1 MVFAVTSS
9 VTLLLFVVV
18 GLDLTSSPI
27 LPAVKSYL
35 EKYKNIWCDELMVY
49 STNKLDFFYLHV
61 GIRKVGE
68 KNSVGQLP
76 VSFYT
81 LKF

>member
-35 EKYKNIWCDELMVY
+35 EKYKNIWWYKWYVRL
-49 STNKLDFFYLHV
+49 TIFYLHI

-68 KNSVGQLP
+68 NNSVGQLP